1 MKIAIVGGLG
11 FIGTNLYYELNNQ
24 HDVLILDNYTT
35 KKNLKFLKSAKI
47 YKVDLLEEKKLI
59 KLTKGVE
66 CIINLAAQTGV
77 LESNVFPE
85 KSIKLNI
92 LGTLNILKC
101 CKYNKIKH
109 FINASTAG
117 AIYGN
122 TGIANELTAK
132 NPISF
137 YGLTKKFA
145 EDQIALFLKNI
156 KTKNTNLRFSNVYG
170 SYSLHKTSLIHN
182 SITNLLK
189 NKTQLIFGSG
199 YQMRDFIYVRD
210 LTKIIKNICEK
221 KIYGTYNI
229 ASGSSCNVKKIIKNL
244 ILIDNRFKFKHVKK
258 KIGEVDKV
266 KIDNS
271 KIIKKLRMKK
281 SDFTD
286 IKIAIKETFIWYKKN
301 FKLN

>member
-24 HDVLILDNYTT
+24 HDVIILDNFTT
-35 KKNLKFLKSAKI
+35 KKNLKFLKTAKI
-47 YKVDLLEEKKLI
+47 YRVDLLEEKKLI

-101 CKYNKIKH
+101 CKFNKIKH

-122 TGIANELTAK
+122 TGIANELTDK

-145 EDQIALFLKNI
+145 EDQIALFLENI

-170 SYSLHKTSLIHN
+170 GYSFHKTSLIHN
-182 SITNLLK
+182 SIKNLLK
-189 NKTQLIFGSG
+189 NKKQLIFGSG
-199 YQMRDFIYVRD
+199 YQMRDFIYVKD

-221 KIYGTYNI
+221 KVYGTYNI
-229 ASGSSCNVKKIIKNL
+229 ASGSSYNVKKIIKSL
-244 ILIDNRFKFKHVKK
+244 IQIDNRFKFKHIQKK
-258 KIGEVDKV
+258 VGEVDKV

-281 SDFTD
+281 NDFTD
-286 IKIAIKETFIWYKKN
+286 IKIAINETFIWYKKH